1 MVTSSIYRDKD
12 LDFQGALSIHRS
24 LKSNEERQHNTAI
37 IYHSSGSTGLPKC
50 IATSHAKLLAR
61 IPPGKGSKAMTASPL
76 FHAYASKLTINC
88 MMEGK
93 CMYLANAEMPQ
104 TSQGLVEMCEKA
116 TPDVFFA
123 GP

>member
-1 MVTSSIYRDKD
+1 MVTSDIYRDEA
-12 LDFQGALSIHRS
+12 LDSHEEPLVNHP
-24 LKSNEERQHNTAI
+24 LKPDEERQHETAI

-61 IPPGKGSKAMTASPL
+61 IPPGKGRKAMTASPL

-93 CMYLANAEMPQ
+93 CMFLANAEMPQ

-116 TPDVFFA
+116 RPDVFFA
-123 GP
+123 G